1 MRTASAKARVWRLYT
16 KAVPSATPHVHQ
28 RLIRTAYFRGSQVS
42 ANRSD
47 QVSTPSPPPTQALRS
62 SLSQAP
68 TFHLVPQVLPS
79 LPLLDLALRQ
89 MQPLAATSHGELSS
103 LSEGIADVG
112 RISGHW
118 QWILMVAILIVG
130 FIFLAWLAVFLKKRH
145 RRKVDQ
151 RRAAVSGFPNQEEK
165 REGARAATPDLWG
178 PHQHMAATKGWEY
191 HLNQQGGAVRNDQ
204 EEGHE
209 RKRSKRERRTPSDM
223 AEVDSHPATSRQTS
237 SRGKGKGRVHTSELA
252 SRSPDALENRSR
264 SHTRRKRDREKE
276 PGVRGRIDD
285 DEITPKE

>member
-1 MRTASAKARVWRLYT
+1 M
-16 KAVPSATPHVHQ
+16 
-28 RLIRTAYFRGSQVS
+28 
-42 ANRSD
+42 
-47 QVSTPSPPPTQALRS
+47 
-62 SLSQAP
+62 
-68 TFHLVPQVLPS
+68 
-79 LPLLDLALRQ
+79 
-89 MQPLAATSHGELSS
+89 
-103 LSEGIADVG
+103 VG
-112 RISGHW
+112 
-118 QWILMVAILIVG
+118 ILIVG

-191 HLNQQGGAVRNDQ
+191 HLNQGGAARNG
-204 EEGHE
+204 EEDGHE

-223 AEVDSHPATSRQTS
+223 AEIDSRPATSRQTS
-237 SRGKGKGRVHTSELA
+237 SRGKGKGRVHTSDLA

-264 SHTRRKRDREKE
+264 SHTRRKREREKE